1 LNLRNVNIGKI
12 GGSNNEVNDEDA
24 EGGDDEVE
32 DDEVEGGDDEEMEAG
47 DNKEVEADDNAEAQ
61 SGDKQVDDDLRSR
74 QVMTAIMTLKVR
86 EPRTDQYAPNSQALN
101 WEKISR
107 RSRLKDFKLHPDAD
121 LTTDVPVIHS
131 SFFFTHTNAPGERR
145 KAGT

>member
-32 DDEVEGGDDEEMEAG
+32 DDEVEGGDDEEMEA
-47 DNKEVEADDNAEAQ
+47 
-61 SGDKQVDDDLRSR
+61 GDKQVDDDLRSR